1 MLKVVSNNS
10 NQFANAK
17 NTAEKESLLPYYV
30 FNDGSHYYVNADGAA
45 QATVS
50 PVSYIEDDKRFSG
63 FLTLFTQSLFRN
75 RRTDGQ
81 VNENR
86 MKYLALHPLN
96 PSAGTSVTRTLFNAS
111 NIKLRVYYTIPIT
124 DSNPN

>member
-1 MLKVVSNNS
+1 VSNNS
-10 NQFANAK
+10 NQFANAR